1 LNIRLALV
9 SGLLAAALAG
19 SSAATASGEAP
30 QLEASLDHFC
40 DLVNQGDAPAALAY
54 FLPDASI
61 VEDLAP
67 YSWRGPAAGTEWLQ
81 AMNTNAERSGMSGVN
96 MHFLPATMVQITGDR
111 AYAVIPGDLTYSFK
125 DGTVRHAQGHVTFSL
140 QRVAAR
146 WRIGSLTWA
155 WERAD
160 Q

>member
-1 LNIRLALV
+1 MRVAIL
-9 SGLLAAALAG
+9 SGLLAGALAG
-19 SSAATASGEAP
+19 SSVASEASGAA

-40 DLVNQGDAPAALAY
+40 ELVNQGKASEAVAY
-54 FLPDASI
+54 FLPDATI
-61 VEDLAP
+61 IEDLAP
-67 YSWRGPAAGTEWLQ
+67 YSWHGPTAGMEWLQ
-81 AMNTNAERSGMSGVN
+81 AMNANAERSGMSGVN
-96 MHFLPATMVQITGDR
+96 MHFLPATMVQITGER

-140 QRVAAR
+140 RKVAAD

-155 WERAD
+155 WERAG